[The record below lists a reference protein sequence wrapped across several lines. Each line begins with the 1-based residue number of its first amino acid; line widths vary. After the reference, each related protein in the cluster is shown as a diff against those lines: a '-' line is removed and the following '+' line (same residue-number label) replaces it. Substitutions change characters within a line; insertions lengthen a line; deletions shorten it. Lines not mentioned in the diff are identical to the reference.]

1 MPPFAGSRYMF
12 CAAVTDDAGRSFL
25 TDREKYG
32 FRPHADNR
40 QHMVVEGD
48 TLWGLAGRYFA
59 PLPRACGLWWV
70 IADFQIDAIHD
81 PTISLE
87 IGRIVF
93 IPSLRVLN
101 EIILSPTRRLAHG
114 AA

>member
-12 CAAVTDDAGRSFL
+12 CSAISDDQGRTHL
-25 TDREKYG
+25 TDREPYG
-32 FRPHADNR
+32 FRPHPDNR

-48 TLWGLAGRYFA
+48 ALWGLAGRYFA

-70 IADFQIDAIHD
+70 IADFQPQAIHD
-81 PTISLE
+81 PTISLD
-87 IGRIVF
+87 IGRIVW
-93 IPSLRVLN
+93 IPSLRVVN
-101 EIILSPTRRLAHG
+101 EIILSPTRRLSYG